1 MERAAETNEPKTEPK
16 PLIVFLLLIP
26 ALTNLCPV
34 FIVPLTLLAPFG
46 DPLKHK
52 IGFFSTISV
61 LYSYCLINNTFYMKN
76 FAYNTTKAHII
87 TPTPQKINI
96 DLFDLIRS

>member
-34 FIVPLTLLAPFG
+34 LIVPLTLLAPFG
-46 DPLKHK
+46 DVIPLM
-52 IGFFSTISV
+52 ILFFPFEIILSEPIRGR
-61 LYSYCLINNTFYMKN
+61 FY
-76 FAYNTTKAHII
+76 
-87 TPTPQKINI
+87 
-96 DLFDLIRS
+96 D